1 MNVRRDQ
8 RNRHAHITRERGNS
22 GRNNPPKEI
31 LFRLKRIT
39 FVFEQMFMNSTL
51 ENRQTG
57 TRHFFEC
64 FNPRCSFNPCAN
76 LSFSSCAKINEDNHR
91 KHDLRPLLGSHPL
104 FFLHSQRSSN
114 FAPWPVCRFRVVV
127 NDPKIIFG
135 AILFLPPSKKR
146 IHSRYIRHFV
156 VVFTYPRTWIFS
168 HKYSSPFTFERCV
181 FSLKAHFQAQRRIS
195 VEPETKS
202 SWKLWGK
209 SC

>member
-1 MNVRRDQ
+1 MYVRRDQ
-8 RNRHAHITRERGNS
+8 RNRHAHITRVRENS
-22 GRNNPPKEI
+22 GRKNPPKEI

-76 LSFSSCAKINEDNHR
+76 LSFSSCAKINEDNRR

-104 FFLHSQRSSN
+104 FFCTAKEVRILLRGL
-114 FAPWPVCRFRVVV
+114 FADFGLLSMT
-127 NDPKIIFG
+127 PK
-135 AILFLPPSKKR
+135 LFLVLFYFSHRQRKEFIHVIFATLLLCLR
-146 IHSRYIRHFV
+146 IPVPGF
-156 VVFTYPRTWIFS
+156 FP

-202 SWKLWGK
+202 SRKLWGK